1 MSSEISDELIPNT
14 AYGIVV
20 PSETFDVIREINT
33 PVPSSI
39 DDLLAVRLYVGSP
52 GNDEL
57 GEGLGLGVPLGVPLG
72 VTDGVTLGL
81 TAGVLLG
88 VGLGA
93 AAVDES
99 RITTLTVVPIPSSVK
114 TIVSLPS
121 VI

>member
-1 MSSEISDELIPNT
+1 MACTISVELIPNT
-14 AYGIVV
+14 AYGTSVPLATFVV
-20 PSETFDVIREINT
+20 VRVMNT
-33 PVPSSI
+33 PEPSST
-39 DDLLAVRLYVGSP
+39 DAKLETRLYVGAP

-57 GEGLGLGVPLGVPLG
+57 GDGLGLGVPLGVTLG

-99 RITTLTVVPIPSSVK
+99 RITTLIDVLNPSSVK